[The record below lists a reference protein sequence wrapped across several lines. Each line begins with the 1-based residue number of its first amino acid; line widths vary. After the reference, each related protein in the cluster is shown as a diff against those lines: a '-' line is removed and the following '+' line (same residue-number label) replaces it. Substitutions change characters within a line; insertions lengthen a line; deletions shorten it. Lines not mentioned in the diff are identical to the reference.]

1 MDKFIS
7 LFILNCKQVGC
18 KGNDSTKHIT
28 HITHIQQDIPKA
40 HP

>member
-28 HITHIQQDIPKA
+28 HIQQDIPKA